1 MQEVKFWFVLIGGV
15 LILAGSWVV
24 IHDVACLKQVNLP
37 PAPGIDVFVVILVI
51 TPLSV
56 LSVLIS
62 LLGKA
67 SYSVIKQKLF
77 YGALGAH
84 LFYLYFIFQIVS
96 NEDSEAA
103 YLISKCD
110 EWVACWLKIR

>member
-1 MQEVKFWFVLIGGV
+1 MQEVKFWFVLISGV
-15 LILAGSWVV
+15 LISAGSWVV

-84 LFYLYFIFQIVS
+84 LFYLYFIFQIVF
-96 NEDSEAA
+96 
-103 YLISKCD
+103 YKTF
-110 EWVACWLKIR
+110 CWGPF